1 MAVGWAPWKTA
12 DTATLST
19 QGVPRDTWE
28 ENGRDKP
35 WYHSSS
41 QRSVKNCCCRSG
53 QDLRVRGQTLDGGS
67 PRRGKRPAAA
77 TRALLSTVRVQ
88 GASPKSHHSQ
98 GNDMVNQGR
107 GLGILG
113 SCTHIPTTGRPGEA
127 DATRAQ
133 VIVSV
138 TPGEPLAFPTLHFL
152 Q

>member
-1 MAVGWAPWKTA
+1 MAVGWAPRKIA
-12 DTATLST
+12 DTAMLGTR
-19 QGVPRDTWE
+19 GVPRDTWE
-28 ENGRDKP
+28 EKERDKP

-53 QDLRVRGQTLDGGS
+53 QDLRVRGQTLDRGSLRGG
-67 PRRGKRPAAA
+67 KQPAAA
-77 TRALLSTVRVQ
+77 IRVLLSTVRVQ

-98 GNDMVNQGR
+98 GNDTVNQGR
-107 GLGILG
+107 GLGILE
-113 SCTHIPTTGRPGEA
+113 SHTHIPTTGRPGET

-138 TPGEPLAFPTLHFL
+138 TLGEPLAFPTLHFL